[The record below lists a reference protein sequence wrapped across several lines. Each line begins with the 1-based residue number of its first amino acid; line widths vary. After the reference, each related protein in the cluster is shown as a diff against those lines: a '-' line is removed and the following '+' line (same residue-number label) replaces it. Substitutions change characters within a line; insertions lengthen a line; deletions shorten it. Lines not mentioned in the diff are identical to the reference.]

1 MTSATVTQGP
11 ARAKQ
16 VPAGNPAASDS
27 PASADM
33 IRFPHPTGA
42 CGDCISRDCCMGA
55 QLATATDSHALPLVK
70 HNHTLGYREHL
81 FREGDAPEAVYIVK
95 SGSVKLYLI
104 AEDGSEQ
111 VVGFYMP
118 GDVLGLDA
126 LGTSTHRTS
135 AIALEC
141 ASFCVVPFSSLERA
155 PWCQRSIYGLLS
167 RELLRDH
174 RTIALITKKDAE
186 ARMAN
191 FLVEMSERFSAR
203 GYSASSFNLSMK
215 RNEIGSYLG
224 LAVETV
230 SRILT
235 RFQDEGLLSV
245 KRRQVLILDFPA
257 LQNLARCQG
266 LPGVANTASAQVEV
280 FSGQ

>member
-1 MTSATVTQGP
+1 MTSATVTQGWVP
-11 ARAKQ
+11 AR
-16 VPAGNPAASDS
+16 NLAASKT

-33 IRFPHPTGA
+33 IRLPDSTGA
-42 CGDCISRDCCMGA
+42 CGDCISRDCCMGS
-55 QLATATDSHALPLVK
+55 QLTAAADGQALPLIK
-70 HNHTLGYREHL
+70 HNHTLSYREHL

-104 AEDGSEQ
+104 SEDGSEQ

-126 LGTSTHRTS
+126 LGIATHRTS
-135 AIALEC
+135 AVALEC

-155 PWCQRSIYGLLS
+155 PWCQRSLYGLLS
-167 RELLRDH
+167 QELLRDH

-186 ARMAN
+186 TRMAN
-191 FLVEMSERFSAR
+191 FLVEMSERFRAR

-245 KRRQVLILDFPA
+245 KRRHVLILDYPA
-257 LQNLARCQG
+257 LQKLAHCRG
-266 LPGVANTASAQVEV
+266 LPGEVDASGAQARAP
-280 FSGQ
+280 SGQ

>member
-1 MTSATVTQGP
+1 VTQGP
-11 ARAKQ
+11 APAKK
-16 VPAGNPAASDS
+16 VPVRNLAATETTAGAET
-27 PASADM
+27 
-33 IRFPHPTGA
+33 IRLPHSTDA
-42 CGDCISRDCCMGA
+42 CGGCISRDCCCMGS
-55 QLATATDSHALPLVK
+55 QLNATTDNHPLPLIK
-70 HNHTLGYREHL
+70 HNHTLGYRDHL
-81 FREGDAPEAVYIVK
+81 FREGDAPQAVYIVK

-135 AIALEC
+135 AVALEC
-141 ASFCVVPFSSLERA
+141 ASFCVVPLSSLERA
-155 PWCQRSIYGLLS
+155 PWCQRSLFGLLS

-186 ARMAN
+186 ARMAH
-191 FLVEMSERFSAR
+191 FLVEMSERFQAR

-235 RFQDEGLLSV
+235 RFQDESLLSV
-245 KRRQVLILDFPA
+245 NRRQVLILDYPA
-257 LQNLARCQG
+257 LQKLAHCRG
-266 LPGVANTASAQVEV
+266 LPGGADTPGTRPAAIAKQKT
-280 FSGQ
+280 G